1 MKIKIKKII
10 ASVLTFMMVF
20 TQVPLSSMNV
30 YAEEE
35 TTNAN
40 TFTIANE
47 AHVISESGIYNIEGG
62 SLDKLDKTFFIKISA
77 SQEIDVQL
85 NILGD
90 ISVGEYSE
98 YGNFFVIQSNAKVN
112 LTITGNDHTISFGGR
127 LLAIDVDTYNG
138 NNYNHEHKIK
148 FENVNAKVNKTV
160 KMLNYHDYN
169 DNKYIWCDLNGGSF
183 EGGVFLEGG
192 KVNVNDG
199 AIINTVGKAIF
210 ARYITVNNGIISS
223 KNYAIE
229 CDRDQY
235 KGYGSIKLNNATIRN
250 STKGIYSSASD
261 CKVYIEKDVSFI
273 NNQDDVFFGSY
284 TWKDKKYTGSP
295 FHLSPDYSGEK
306 IKVSTNFDFDES
318 MKIADYSG
326 TLEDGSGPITTTHNS
341 SIVEYRSGSVYL
353 KKHAHKWK
361 YELDQNNQKLYAY
374 CDNADEKC
382 DYQKD

>member
-47 AHVISESGIYNIEGG
+47 AHVINESGIYNIEGG

-169 DNKYIWCDLNGGSF
+169 DNKYIL
-183 EGGVFLEGG
+183 
-192 KVNVNDG
+192 
-199 AIINTVGKAIF
+199 IF
-210 ARYITVNNGIISS
+210 
-223 KNYAIE
+223 
-229 CDRDQY
+229 
-235 KGYGSIKLNNATIRN
+235 
-250 STKGIYSSASD
+250 
-261 CKVYIEKDVSFI
+261 
-273 NNQDDVFFGSY
+273 
-284 TWKDKKYTGSP
+284 
-295 FHLSPDYSGEK
+295 
-306 IKVSTNFDFDES
+306 
-318 MKIADYSG
+318 
-326 TLEDGSGPITTTHNS
+326 
-341 SIVEYRSGSVYL
+341 
-353 KKHAHKWK
+353 
-361 YELDQNNQKLYAY
+361 
-374 CDNADEKC
+374 
-382 DYQKD
+382 